1 MKLPNN
7 LKICH
12 IAYSDNCGGAARAAY
27 RIHNSLV
34 ANQIENG
41 ISSKMRVVKKF
52 STNNTVKGGPAFNNK
67 IQYQFQKNINRVAR
81 YIYSY
86 IYPESS
92 VFSLAWPST
101 GLSKELNLEYEKN
114 NLDIVNLHY
123 LSENTLSVKEIGNLK
138 MPLVWRLNDQWPF
151 CSSEH
156 YYEPD
161 NLFDDEEYVTGY
173 RKNKKF
179 LDLKQIIWL
188 NKKNSWKRK
197 IYIIAPS
204 NWIAKCASKSYLF
217 KNQPIQVI
225 PSAIDLNFWRP
236 VNKDKARYKLN
247 LPMNKKLL
255 LFGAF
260 EALSDFRKGGDL
272 LLKSL
277 AILSKKISKELRE
290 NIELIIFGAI
300 RSEVEIKTDFKLKYV
315 GKINNDEILKLY
327 YSASDVFVLPSRKD
341 NLPGTGI
348 ESHACGTPVV
358 AFNVGGL
365 PDIIDDKITGSL
377 AEPFEP
383 ESLAQE
389 INWVIENTERNN
401 NLKKAAREKAIN
413 IWDEKRISKIYS
425 DYYFEIYKD
434 FYKI

>member
-34 ANQIENG
+34 AHQFENG
-41 ISSKMRVVKKF
+41 ISSKMRVLKKF
-52 STNNTVKGGPAFNNK
+52 TKNNTVKGGPAFNNK

-92 VFSLAWPST
+92 FFSLAWPST
-101 GLSKELNLEYEKN
+101 GLSRELNFEYEKN

-161 NLFDDEEYVTGY
+161 NLIDDEEYVTGY
-173 RKNKKF
+173 KKKKL
-179 LDLKQIIWL
+179 LDLKHIIWL
-188 NKKNSWKRK
+188 NKKYSWNRK

-204 NWIAKCASKSYLF
+204 KWIAECASKSYLF

-225 PSAIDLNFWRP
+225 PSAIDLNFWSP
-236 VNKDKARYKLN
+236 VNKNEARYKLN

-260 EALSDFRKGGDL
+260 GALSDFRKGGDL

-277 AILSKKISKELRE
+277 AILNQKISKELRE
-290 NIELIIFGAI
+290 NIELIIFGAN

-327 YSASDVFVLPSRKD
+327 YSASDLFVLPSRKD

-365 PDIIDDKITGSL
+365 PDIIDDKKTGSL

-389 INWVIENTERNN
+389 ILWVIENAERNN
-401 NLKKAAREKAIN
+401 NLKKTAREKAIKV
-413 IWDEKRISKIYS
+413 WDEKRISKIYS
-425 DYYFEIYKD
+425 DYYFQIYND
-434 FYKI
+434 FYNI